1 MHRVY
6 DREIPHGGVCMK
18 FLLVGS
24 GAREH
29 AIARN
34 AAQYYHVYAA
44 MSYKNPGIARVAD
57 YTVTDILD
65 PVKVA
70 DYCDEVNPD
79 IIFIGSEE
87 ALFHGVSDEI
97 IKRGHLCIGAKKEA
111 AEIERSKAFMRR
123 LLEKNRIHGSL
134 RFKTFKEV
142 ETALK
147 YIEEYAGS
155 IAIKPARQAGG
166 KGVKVIADLQA
177 YLKEE
182 KKDAKKIH
190 AAQIVKE
197 HLSQDLEDQILIE
210 ERVEGVE
217 YSLQCFT
224 DGKHIVPLPLVQ
236 DHPHAFEEDI
246 GPETGGMGSISGR
259 GLLPFI
265 QQGEYEK
272 SLQIMEHSVQS
283 IKAETGVDYVG
294 VITGQFML
302 TDKWGP
308 TIIEYYARLGDP
320 EAVNVMCVLENFDEI
335 CEGYI
340 NGSLG
345 TISARIRD
353 VATVVKCISPKGY
366 PNQRSL
372 GQGKKIMINTGGLDS
387 LGAQVFFGS
396 VYENGALYTGGSRA
410 VEIYAEAESILEAGK
425 IAEKATQYVTSDWK
439 LFHRHD
445 IGSPELLDKRM
456 RTAQLVRDVY
466 QYRAAHN
473 LIGKTIDWI
482 PGIGKI
488 ET

>member
-1 MHRVY
+1 
-6 DREIPHGGVCMK
+6 MK
-18 FLLVGS
+18 LLLVGG

-29 AIARN
+29 AIAKK
-34 AAQYYHVYAA
+34 AADHYTVYAA
-44 MSYKNPGIARVAD
+44 MPYKNPGIASLAE
-57 YTVTDILD
+57 YTVVDILN
-65 PVKVA
+65 PKKVA
-70 DYCDEVNPD
+70 DYCDEINPD
-79 IIFIGSEE
+79 VVFIGSEE
-87 ALFHGVSDEI
+87 SLFHSVSDEI
-97 IKRGHLCIGAKKEA
+97 IKRGHVCIGAKKAA
-111 AEIERSKAFMRR
+111 AEIERSKAFMRK
-123 LLEKNRIHGSL
+123 LLEKNNIHGSL
-134 RFKTFKEV
+134 RFKTFTDV

-147 YIEEYAGS
+147 YIDEYAGS

-177 YLKEE
+177 YLKDE
-182 KKDAKKIH
+182 KKDAKKQH

-224 DGKHIVPLPLVQ
+224 DGKTIVPLPLVQ

-246 GPETGGMGSISGR
+246 GPETGGMGSISGN
-259 GLLPFI
+259 GQLPFI
-265 QQGEYEK
+265 EDGEYRK
-272 SLQIMEHSVQS
+272 SLEIMEQSVQS
-283 IKAETGVDYVG
+283 IKADTGEDYFG

-320 EAVNVMCVLENFDEI
+320 EAVNAMCILENFDEI
-335 CEGYI
+335 CEGYV
-340 NGSLG
+340 NGNLSG
-345 TISARIRD
+345 ISAK
-353 VATVVKCISPKGY
+353 VKETATVVKCISPKGY

-372 GQGKKIMINTGGLDS
+372 GKDKQLHVDIQKIHQ
-387 LGAQVFFGS
+387 LGAEVFYGS
-396 VYENGALYTGGSRA
+396 VYANGHVYTGGSRA
-410 VEIYAEAESILEAGK
+410 VEIYAEGDTIVEAGC
-425 IAEKATQYVTSDWK
+425 IAEEATHSVTSPWK

-445 IGSPELLDKRM
+445 IGSQELLNKRM

-466 QYRAAHN
+466 QYRAHHN
-473 LIGKTIDWI
+473 LIGKNIDWI

>member
-6 DREIPHGGVCMK
+6 DRNLSYGGEPVK
-18 FLLVGS
+18 FLLVGN

-29 AIARN
+29 AIAQN
-34 AAQYYHVYAA
+34 AAQYYDVYAA
-44 MSYKNPGIARVAD
+44 MSYQNPGIARLAD
-57 YTVTDILD
+57 FTITDILD
-65 PVKVA
+65 PQKVA
-70 DYCDEVNPD
+70 DYCDEINPD
-79 IIFIGSEE
+79 IVFIGSEE

-97 IKRGHLCIGAKKEA
+97 MSRGHLCIGAQKKA

-123 LLEKNRIHGSL
+123 LLEENHIHGSL
-134 RFKTFKEV
+134 RFKTFTEI

-224 DGKHIVPLPLVQ
+224 DGKTIVPLPLVQ

-246 GPETGGMGSISGR
+246 GPETGGMGSISGK
-259 GLLPFI
+259 GQLPFI
-265 QQGEYEK
+265 EEGEYAK
-272 SLQIMEHSVQS
+272 SLEIMEQSVRA
-283 IKAETGVDYVG
+283 IKAETGVEYVG

-320 EAVNVMCVLENFDEI
+320 EAVNVMSILENFDEI
-335 CEGYI
+335 CEGYV
-340 NGSLG
+340 NGNLG
-345 TISARIRD
+345 NISARVRD
-353 VATVVKCISPKGY
+353 MATVVKCISPKGY

-372 GQGKKIMINTGGLDS
+372 GKDKELHIDTHRLKE
-387 LGAQVFFGS
+387 LGAHLYFGS
-396 VYENGALYTGGSRA
+396 VYENGGLYTGGSRA
-410 VEIYAEAESILEAGK
+410 VEIYAEADTILEAGK
-425 IAEKATQYVTSDWK
+425 IAEQATGCITSDWK

-445 IGSPELLDKRM
+445 IGSPELLHKRM

>member
-1 MHRVY
+1 
-6 DREIPHGGVCMK
+6 MK
-18 FLLVGS
+18 FLLVGGGS
-24 GAREH
+24 REH
-29 AIARN
+29 AIAKK
-34 AAQYYHVYAA
+34 AAEYYSVYAA
-44 MSYKNPGIARVAD
+44 VPYKNPGIASVSQ
-57 YTVTDILD
+57 YKIVDILD
-65 PVKVA
+65 PLQVA
-70 DYCDEVNPD
+70 DYCDEINPD
-79 IIFIGSEE
+79 IVFIGSEE
-87 ALFHGVSDEI
+87 SLFHRVSDEI
-97 IKRGHLCIGAKKEA
+97 MKRGHLCIGAKGAA
-111 AEIERSKAFMRR
+111 AEIERSKAFMRK
-123 LLEKNRIHGSL
+123 LLEKNNIHGSL
-134 RFKTFKEV
+134 RFKTFTNV

-182 KKDAKKIH
+182 KKDAKKKH

-224 DGKHIVPLPLVQ
+224 DGKTIVPLPLVQ

-246 GPETGGMGSISGR
+246 GPETGGMGSISGN
-259 GLLPFI
+259 GQLPFI
-265 QQGEYEK
+265 EESEYRK
-272 SLQIMEHSVQS
+272 SLEIMEQSVKS
-283 IKAETGVDYVG
+283 IKNETGEDYIG

-320 EAVNVMCVLENFDEI
+320 EAVNAVCILENFDEI
-335 CEGYI
+335 CEGYL
-340 NGSLG
+340 NGSLSK
-345 TISARIRD
+345 ISAEVKD
-353 VATVVKCISPKGY
+353 VATVVKCVSPKGY

-372 GQGKKIMINTGGLDS
+372 GKDRTLYVDTEKIHH
-387 LGAQVFFGS
+387 LGAEVFYGS
-396 VYENGALYTGGSRA
+396 VYANGALYTGGSRA
-410 VEIYAEAESILEAGK
+410 VEIYAEADTILEAGAR
-425 IAEKATQYVTSDWK
+425 AEKATAYVTSDWK

-445 IGSPELLDKRM
+445 IGSQELLDKRM

-466 QYRAAHN
+466 QYRAEHN
-473 LIGKTIDWI
+473 LIGRNIDWI

>member
-1 MHRVY
+1 
-6 DREIPHGGVCMK
+6 MK
-18 FLLVGS
+18 FLLVGG

-29 AIARN
+29 AIAKN
-34 AAQYYHVYAA
+34 AAQYYDVYAA
-44 MSYKNPGIARVAD
+44 MPYKNPGIARLAHYKV
-57 YTVTDILD
+57 VDILN
-65 PVKVA
+65 PQKVA
-70 DYCDEVNPD
+70 DYCDEVAPD
-79 IIFIGSEE
+79 LVFIGSEE
-87 ALFHGVSDEI
+87 SLFHGVSDEI
-97 IKRGHLCIGAKKEA
+97 IKREHVCIGAKQKA

-123 LLEKNRIHGSL
+123 LLEKNNIHGSL
-134 RFKTFKEV
+134 RFKTFTDTD
-142 ETALK
+142 TALR
-147 YIEEYAGS
+147 YIDEYAGS

-182 KKDAKKIH
+182 KKDAKKKH
-190 AAQIVKE
+190 AEQIMKE

-224 DGKHIVPLPLVQ
+224 DGSTVVPLPLVQ

-246 GPETGGMGSISGR
+246 GPETGGMGAISGK
-259 GLLPFI
+259 GVLPFI
-265 QQGEYEK
+265 EDSEYKK
-272 SLQIMEHSVQS
+272 SLEIMEQSVQS
-283 IKAETGVDYVG
+283 IKTETGEIYHG

-320 EAVNVMCVLENFDEI
+320 EAVNVMNILENFDEV
-335 CEGYI
+335 CEGYL
-340 NGSLG
+340 NGNL
-345 TISARIRD
+345 TTVNPRIRE

-366 PNQRSL
+366 PNKRSM
-372 GQGKKIMINTGGLDS
+372 GKGKTLAIDFEKIHD
-387 LGAQVFFGS
+387 LGAEVFFGS
-396 VYENGALYTGGSRA
+396 VYEDNKELHTGGSRA
-410 VEIYAEAESILEAGK
+410 VEIYAEGDTIVEAGA
-425 IAEKATQYVTSDWK
+425 IAEKATHFVNSDWK

-445 IGSPELLDKRM
+445 IGSQELLDKRM

-466 QYRAAHN
+466 QYRGQHG
-473 LIGKTIDWI
+473 LIGRNIDWI

>member
-1 MHRVY
+1 
-6 DREIPHGGVCMK
+6 MK
-18 FLLVGS
+18 FLIVGG

-29 AIARN
+29 AIAEK
-34 AAQYYHVYAA
+34 AVHYYEVYSAI
-44 MSYKNPGIARVAD
+44 SYRNPGITRISSYKIV
-57 YTVTDILD
+57 DILD
-65 PVKVA
+65 PVEVA

-79 IIFIGSEE
+79 IVFVGSEE

-97 IKRGHLCIGAKKEA
+97 ISRGHLCIGAKKAA

-123 LLEKNRIHGSL
+123 LLEKNRIHGAL
-134 RFKTFKEV
+134 RFKTFKDT
-142 ETALK
+142 ETALL
-147 YIEEYAGS
+147 YIDEYAGS
-155 IAIKPARQAGG
+155 IAIKPARQSGG

-182 KKDAKKIH
+182 KRDAKKKH

-224 DGKHIVPLPLVQ
+224 DGRNVVPLPLVQ

-246 GPETGGMGSISGR
+246 GPETGGMGSISGKR
-259 GLLPFI
+259 LLPFI
-265 QQGEYEK
+265 EESEFET
-272 SLQIMEHSVQS
+272 SLEIMKQS
-283 IKAETGVDYVG
+283 IRAVKSETGENYFG

-320 EAVNVMCVLENFDEI
+320 EAVNMMPILENFDEI
-335 CEGYI
+335 CTGFI
-340 NGSLG
+340 NGNLAG
-345 TISARIRD
+345 ISAKTKD
-353 VATVVKCISPKGY
+353 VATVVKCVSPKGY
-366 PNQRSL
+366 PNERDL
-372 GQGKKIMINTGGLDS
+372 GRNRLITVDEKKIKEM
-387 LGAQVFFGS
+387 GAAVYYGS
-396 VYENGALYTGGSRA
+396 TYENGHLYTGGSRA
-410 VEIYAEAESILEAGK
+410 VEIFAEGDTVVEAGEV
-425 IAEKATQYVTSDWK
+425 AEKATHCVTSDWK

-456 RTAQLVRDVY
+456 RTAQLARDAY
-466 QYRAAHN
+466 QYRAGHD
-473 LIGKTIDWI
+473 LIGRNIDWI

>member
-1 MHRVY
+1 
-6 DREIPHGGVCMK
+6 MK
-18 FLLVGS
+18 FLIVGG

-29 AIARN
+29 AIAKK
-34 AAQYYHVYAA
+34 AAEYYTVYAA
-44 MSYKNPGIARVAD
+44 MPAENPGIAAVSEFAL
-57 YTVTDILD
+57 VDILD
-65 PVKVA
+65 PQKVA
-70 DYCDEVNPD
+70 DYCDEINPD
-79 IIFIGSEE
+79 IVFIGSEE
-87 ALFHGVSDEI
+87 SLFHGVSDEI
-97 IKRGHLCIGAKKEA
+97 IKRGHVCIGAKKAA

-123 LLEKNRIHGSL
+123 LLEKNDIHGSL
-134 RFKTFKEV
+134 RFKTFSDV
-142 ETALK
+142 DTALR
-147 YIEEYAGS
+147 YIDEYAGS

-177 YLKEE
+177 YLKDE
-182 KKDAKKIH
+182 KKDAKKKH
-190 AAQIVKE
+190 ATQIMEE

-224 DGKHIVPLPLVQ
+224 DGKNIVPLPLVQ

-246 GPETGGMGSISGR
+246 GPETGGMGAISG
-259 GLLPFI
+259 GNNLPFI
-265 QQGEYEK
+265 NEEEYQK
-272 SLQIMEHSVQS
+272 SLQIMANSVKS
-283 IKAETGVDYVG
+283 IKEETGVTYFG

-320 EAVNVMCVLENFDEI
+320 EAVNALCVLENFDEI
-335 CEGYI
+335 CEGYL
-340 NGSLG
+340 NGNLAN
-345 TISARIRD
+345 ISAKTRD
-353 VATVVKCISPKGY
+353 VATVVKCIAPKGY

-372 GQGKKIMINTGGLDS
+372 GKNKELFIDDEKIHS
-387 LGAQVFFGS
+387 LGAEVFYGS
-396 VYENGALYTGGSRA
+396 VHQNGGKYTGGSRA
-410 VEIYAEAESILEAGK
+410 VEVYAEADSITKAGR

-445 IGSPELLDKRM
+445 IGSPELLKKRM

-466 QYRAAHN
+466 QYRIQHN

>member
-1 MHRVY
+1 
-6 DREIPHGGVCMK
+6 MK
-18 FLLVGS
+18 FLIVGG

-29 AIARN
+29 AIAKR
-34 AAQYYHVYAA
+34 AADYYTVYAA
-44 MSYKNPGIARVAD
+44 MPYKNPGIANLCE
-57 YTVTDILD
+57 YKITDILN
-65 PVKVA
+65 PQKVA
-70 DYCDEVNPD
+70 DYCDEINPE
-79 IIFIGSEE
+79 IVFIGSEE
-87 ALFHGVSDEI
+87 SLFHGVSDEV
-97 IKRGHLCIGAKKEA
+97 IKRGHLCIGAKQKA

-123 LLEKNRIHGSL
+123 LLEKNNIHGSL
-134 RFKTFKEV
+134 RFKTFTDV
-142 ETALK
+142 HTALK

-182 KKDAKKIH
+182 KKDAKKKH
-190 AAQIVKE
+190 AAQIVEE

-224 DGKHIVPLPLVQ
+224 DGKNIVPLPLVQ

-246 GPETGGMGSISGR
+246 GPETGGMGAVSGK

-265 QQGEYEK
+265 DEGEYRKSLEIMEK
-272 SLQIMEHSVQS
+272 SVKSVKS
-283 IKAETGVDYVG
+283 ETGENYFG

-320 EAVNVMCVLENFDEI
+320 EAVNVMAILENFDEI
-335 CEGYI
+335 CEGYL
-340 NGSLG
+340 NGSLAN
-345 TISARIRD
+345 IAVDVRE

-372 GQGKKIMINTGGLDS
+372 GKNKKIVVDLQKIHQ
-387 LGAQVFFGS
+387 LGADVYYGS
-396 VYENGALYTGGSRA
+396 VYENGTLLTGGSRA
-410 VEIYAEAESILEAGK
+410 VEIYAEGSSIVEAGK
-425 IAEKATQYVTSDWK
+425 IAEKATAHVTSPWK

-445 IGSPELLDKRM
+445 IGSQELLDKRM
-456 RTAQLVRDVY
+456 RTAQLARDVY
-466 QYRAAHN
+466 QYRAHHD
-473 LIGKTIDWI
+473 LIGRNIDWI

>member
-1 MHRVY
+1 
-6 DREIPHGGVCMK
+6 MK

-29 AIARN
+29 AIAKT
-34 AAQYYHVYAA
+34 ASKYYTVYTA
-44 MSYKNPGIARVAD
+44 MPYRNPGIARLSEYKILDILNPHEVAD
-57 YTVTDILD
+57 F
-65 PVKVA
+65 
-70 DYCDEVNPD
+70 CDEVNPD
-79 IIFIGSEE
+79 MVFIGSEE
-87 ALFHGVSDEI
+87 SLFHGVSDEV
-97 IKRGHLCIGAKKEA
+97 IKRGHLCIGARKKA
-111 AEIERSKAFMRR
+111 AEIERSKAFMRK

-134 RFKTFKEV
+134 RFKTFTDTK
-142 ETALK
+142 TALK
-147 YIEEYAGS
+147 YIDEYAGS

-182 KKDAKKIH
+182 KKDAKKKH
-190 AAQIVKE
+190 AESIVKD

-224 DGKHIVPLPLVQ
+224 DGKNIVPLPLVQ

-246 GPETGGMGSISGR
+246 GPETGGMGSVSGK
-259 GLLPFI
+259 GMLPFI
-265 QQGEYEK
+265 EEGEYRK
-272 SLQIMEHSVQS
+272 SMEIMEQSVRS
-283 IKAETGVDYVG
+283 IKSETGENYFG

-320 EAVNVMCVLENFDEI
+320 EAVNTMNILENFDEI
-335 CEGYI
+335 CEGFV
-340 NGSLG
+340 NGNLAQ
-345 TISARIRD
+345 ISAKTRD
-353 VATVVKCISPKGY
+353 VATVVKCVAPKGY
-366 PNQRSL
+366 PNERDI
-372 GQGKKIMINTGGLDS
+372 GKKKVLYIDTEKIRN
-387 LGAQVFFGS
+387 LGAEVFYGS
-396 VYENGALYTGGSRA
+396 VYENGSLYTGGSRA
-410 VEIYAEAESILEAGK
+410 VEIYAEGDSIVDAGRKAEEATK
-425 IAEKATQYVTSDWK
+425 YVTSDWK

-445 IGSPELLDKRM
+445 IGSEELLDKRM

-466 QYRAAHN
+466 QYRAEHN
-473 LIGKTIDWI
+473 LIGRNIDWI

>member
-1 MHRVY
+1 
-6 DREIPHGGVCMK
+6 MK
-18 FLLVGS
+18 FLIVGG

-34 AAQYYHVYAA
+34 AAEHYEVYAV
-44 MSYKNPGIARVAD
+44 MPYKNPGIARVAT
-57 YTVTDILD
+57 YHLTDILN
-65 PVKVA
+65 PGKVA
-70 DYCDEVNPD
+70 DYCDEINPD
-79 IIFIGSEE
+79 IVFIGSEE
-87 ALFHGVSDEI
+87 SLFHDVSDEI
-97 IKRGHLCIGAKKEA
+97 LERGHLCIGARKAA

-123 LLEKNRIHGSL
+123 LLEKNNIHGSL
-134 RFKTFKEV
+134 RFKTFTDT
-142 ETALK
+142 ETALR
-147 YIEEYAGS
+147 YIDEYAGS

-182 KKDAKKIH
+182 KKDAKKKH
-190 AAQIVKE
+190 AAQIMEE

-224 DGKHIVPLPLVQ
+224 DGKTIVPLPLVQ

-246 GPETGGMGSISGR
+246 GPETGGMGAISGK
-259 GLLPFI
+259 GQLPFI
-265 QQGEYEK
+265 EEGEYRK
-272 SLQIMEHSVQS
+272 SLEIMEQSVKS
-283 IKAETGVDYVG
+283 VKAETGVDYFG

-320 EAVNVMCVLENFDEI
+320 EAINAMAILENFDEI
-335 CEGYI
+335 CEGYL
-340 NGSLG
+340 NGNLAG
-345 TISARIRD
+345 MSAHVKD
-353 VATVVKCISPKGY
+353 VATVVKCIAPKGY

-372 GQGKKIMINTGGLDS
+372 GKNKRIYVDEQEIHN
-387 LGAQVFFGS
+387 LGAEVYYGS
-396 VYENGALYTGGSRA
+396 VYQNGALYTGGSRA
-410 VEIYAEAESILEAGK
+410 VEIFAEADSILKAGK
-425 IAEKATQYVTSDWK
+425 IAEQAVDYVTSEWK

-466 QYRAAHN
+466 QYRAEHD
-473 LIGKTIDWI
+473 LIGRNIDWI

>member
-1 MHRVY
+1 
-6 DREIPHGGVCMK
+6 MK
-18 FLLVGS
+18 FLVVGG

-29 AIARN
+29 AITKR
-34 AAQYYHVYAA
+34 AAEYYTVYAA
-44 MSYKNPGIARVAD
+44 MPYKNPGIAKLSEYAIL
-57 YTVTDILD
+57 DILD
-65 PVKVA
+65 PQKVA
-70 DYCDEVNPD
+70 DYCDSINPD
-79 IIFIGSEE
+79 IIFVGSEE
-87 ALFHGVSDEI
+87 SLFHGVSDEI
-97 IKRGHLCIGAKKEA
+97 IRRGHLCIGAKKAA

-123 LLEKNRIHGSL
+123 LLEKNSIHGSL
-134 RFKTFKEV
+134 RFKTFTDV

-147 YIEEYAGS
+147 YIDEYAGS

-182 KKDAKKIH
+182 KKDAKKKH

-224 DGKHIVPLPLVQ
+224 DGRNIIPLPLVQ

-246 GPETGGMGSISGR
+246 GPETGGMGSISGK

-265 QQGEYEK
+265 NEGEYEK
-272 SLQIMEHSVQS
+272 SMEIMEQSVRS
-283 IKAETGVDYVG
+283 VKAETGENYFG

-320 EAVNVMCVLENFDEI
+320 EAVNIMGILKNFDEI
-335 CEGYI
+335 CEGYL
-340 NGSLG
+340 NGSLSG
-345 TISARIRD
+345 ISARTKEA
-353 VATVVKCISPKGY
+353 ATVVKCISPKGY
-366 PNQRSL
+366 PNERNL
-372 GQGKKIMINTGGLDS
+372 GKNKKLFIDTERIHE
-387 LGAQVFFGS
+387 LGAEVFYGS
-396 VYENGALYTGGSRA
+396 AFENGHLYTAGSRA
-410 VEIYAEAESILEAGK
+410 VEIYAEGDTILEAGR
-425 IAEKATQYVTSDWK
+425 IAEEATKHVTSYWK

-445 IGSPELLDKRM
+445 IGSKELLEKRM

-466 QYRAAHN
+466 QYRAEHN
-473 LIGKTIDWI
+473 LIGRNIDWI

>member
-1 MHRVY
+1 
-6 DREIPHGGVCMK
+6 MK
-18 FLLVGS
+18 FLIVGG

-29 AIARN
+29 AIAKN
-34 AAQYYHVYAA
+34 AAEYYQVYAV
-44 MSYKNPGIARVAD
+44 MPYKNPGIARLAT
-57 YTVTDILD
+57 YHLTDILN
-65 PVKVA
+65 PGKVA
-70 DYCDEVNPD
+70 DYCDEINPD
-79 IIFIGSEE
+79 IVFIGSEE
-87 ALFHGVSDEI
+87 SLFHDVSDEI
-97 IKRGHLCIGAKKEA
+97 LKRGHLCIGAKKAA

-123 LLEKNRIHGSL
+123 LLEKNNIHGSL
-134 RFKTFKEV
+134 RFKTFTDT
-142 ETALK
+142 ETALR
-147 YIEEYAGS
+147 YIDEYAGS

-182 KKDAKKIH
+182 KKDAKKKH
-190 AAQIVKE
+190 AAQIMKE
-197 HLSQDLEDQILIE
+197 RLSQDLEDQILIE

-224 DGKHIVPLPLVQ
+224 DGKTIVPLPLVQ

-246 GPETGGMGSISGR
+246 GPETGGMGAISGN
-259 GLLPFI
+259 GQLPFI
-265 QQGEYEK
+265 EEGEYRK
-272 SLQIMEHSVQS
+272 SLEIMEQSVKS
-283 IKAETGVDYVG
+283 VKAETGVDYFG

-320 EAVNVMCVLENFDEI
+320 EAVNAMAILENFDEI
-335 CEGYI
+335 CEGYL
-340 NGSLG
+340 NGSLAG
-345 TISARIRD
+345 ITAHVKE
-353 VATVVKCISPKGY
+353 VATAVKCVAPKGY

-372 GQGKKIMINTGGLDS
+372 GKNKKIYVDEKKIHD
-387 LGAQVFFGS
+387 LGADVYYGS
-396 VYENGALYTGGSRA
+396 VYQNGALYTGGSRA
-410 VEIYAEAESILEAGK
+410 VEIFAEADSILKAGK
-425 IAEKATQYVTSDWK
+425 IAEQAVDYVTSDWK

-466 QYRAAHN
+466 QYRAEHN
-473 LIGKTIDWI
+473 LIGRNIDWI

>member
-1 MHRVY
+1 
-6 DREIPHGGVCMK
+6 MK
-18 FLLVGS
+18 FLLVGG

-29 AIARN
+29 AIARK
-34 AAQYYHVYAA
+34 AAEHYTVYTC
-44 MSYKNPGIARVAD
+44 MPYRNPGITRVSE
-57 YTVTDILD
+57 YKILDILN
-65 PVKVA
+65 PGEVA

-79 IIFIGSEE
+79 LVFIGSEE
-87 ALFHGVSDEI
+87 ALFHSVADEI
-97 IKRGHLCIGAKKEA
+97 IKREYLCIGAKKKA
-111 AEIERSKAFMRR
+111 AEIERSKAFMRK
-123 LLEKNRIHGSL
+123 LLEKNNIHGSL
-134 RFKTFKEV
+134 RFKTFTDV
-142 ETALK
+142 ETALR
-147 YIEEYAGS
+147 YIDEYAGS

-182 KKDAKKIH
+182 KKDAKKKH
-190 AAQIVKE
+190 ASQIVKE

-224 DGKHIVPLPLVQ
+224 DGRNIVPLPLVQ

-246 GPETGGMGSISGR
+246 GPETGGMGSISGK
-259 GLLPFI
+259 GSLPFMEE
-265 QQGEYEK
+265 GEYRK
-272 SLQIMEHSVQS
+272 SMEIMEQSVRS
-283 IKAETGVDYVG
+283 VEAETGEPYFG

-320 EAVNVMCVLENFDEI
+320 EAVNIMGILENFDEI

-340 NGSLG
+340 NGNLAK
-345 TISARIRD
+345 ISARVKD
-353 VATVVKCISPKGY
+353 VATVVKCVAPKGY
-366 PNQRSL
+366 PNERDM
-372 GQGKKIMINTGGLDS
+372 GKNRKLQIDTEKIHE
-387 LGAQVFFGS
+387 LGAEVFYGS
-396 VYENGALYTGGSRA
+396 VYENGSLYTGGSRA
-410 VEIYAEAESILEAGK
+410 VEIYAEGDTIVEAGK
-425 IAEKATQYVTSDWK
+425 IAERATAYVTSDWK

-445 IGSPELLDKRM
+445 IGSQDLLDKRM

-466 QYRAAHN
+466 QYRAEHN
-473 LIGKTIDWI
+473 LIGRNIDWI

>member
-1 MHRVY
+1 VR
-6 DREIPHGGVCMK
+6 
-18 FLLVGS
+18 FLLVGG

-29 AIARN
+29 AIAKK
-34 AAQYYHVYAA
+34 AAEYYTVYAA
-44 MSYKNPGIARVAD
+44 VPYKNPGLSRIAE
-57 YTVTDILD
+57 YKITDILH
-65 PVKVA
+65 PEKVA
-70 DYCDEVNPD
+70 DYCDEINPD
-79 IIFIGSEE
+79 IVFVGSEE
-87 ALFHGVSDEI
+87 SLFHGVSDEI
-97 IKRGHLCIGAKKEA
+97 ISRGHLCIGAKRVA

-123 LLEKNRIHGSL
+123 LLEKNSIHGSL
-134 RFKTFKEV
+134 RFKTFSDV
-142 ETALK
+142 ETALR
-147 YIEEYAGS
+147 YIDEYAGS

-177 YLKEE
+177 YLKDE
-182 KKDAKKIH
+182 KKDAKKKH
-190 AAQIVKE
+190 ATQIIRE

-259 GLLPFI
+259 WLLPFI
-265 QQGEYEK
+265 EEEEYRK
-272 SLQIMEHSVQS
+272 SLEIMEQSVQS
-283 IKAETGVDYVG
+283 IQSETGEPYFG

-308 TIIEYYARLGDP
+308 TIIEYYSRLGDP
-320 EAVNVMCVLENFDEI
+320 EAVNAMNILENFDEI

-340 NGSLG
+340 NGNLAG
-345 TISARIRD
+345 IPAEVRD
-353 VATVVKCISPKGY
+353 LATTVKCIAPKGY

-372 GQGKKIMINTGGLDS
+372 GKNRVLHIDEEKIHK
-387 LGAQVFFGS
+387 LGAEVFYGS

-410 VEIYAEAESILEAGK
+410 VEVYAEAKTILEAGK
-425 IAEKATQYVTSDWK
+425 IAEDATQYVTSGWK

-445 IGSPELLDKRM
+445 IGSKALLEKRM

-466 QYRAAHN
+466 QYRAEHD
-473 LIGKTIDWI
+473 LIGRNIDWI
-482 PGIGKI
+482 PGIGRI